1 MTFDF
6 DALHAEIAT
15 LRQKQLFF
23 IGGAAKSGTTWLQL
37 LLDRH
42 PAISCNGEGHFPTY
56 LVPRLITAAD
66 EYNQDIAW
74 KNQTIFG
81 ELPGYPQL
89 AENHIAYLWAS
100 AAALQLAS
108 QTRGRNVRLIGEK
121 TPDNVRFFGLLAEA
135 FPSAKF
141 LHIVRDGRD
150 CAVSGWF
157 HNLRVSPDWTRET
170 FASMDEY
177 VVALAEE
184 WAANVG
190 VGSAFGDAHPERCL
204 AIRYEDLAADG
215 TAALTRV
222 LDFLGAEADV
232 ETVAECLGAGQFE
245 ALSGGRAKGDENRE
259 SFFRKGV
266 AGDWHNHFTNETN
279 RLFAEKAGQWL
290 ARYGYLIADQ
300 TDIPVSSPPQ

>member
-1 MTFDF
+1 VTFDF
-6 DALHAEIAT
+6 DALHEEIAA
-15 LRQKQLFF
+15 LRRKQLFF

-56 LVPRLITAAD
+56 LIPRLIGAAD

-81 ELPGYPQL
+81 ELPGYPL
-89 AENHIAYLWAS
+89 LGEPHIAYLWAS
-100 AAALQLAS
+100 AAALQLAAQARS
-108 QTRGRNVRLIGEK
+108 RDVRLIGEK

-170 FASMDEY
+170 FAAMDEY

-190 VGSAFGDAHPERCL
+190 AGSAFGDAHPERYL
-204 AIRYEDLAADG
+204 AVRYEDLAADG
-215 TAALTRV
+215 ATVLTGA
-222 LDFLGAEADV
+222 LDFLSAESDAG
-232 ETVAECLGAGQFE
+232 TVATCLGAGSFE
-245 ALSGGRAKGDENRE
+245 ALTGGRTRGKEDRA

-266 AGDWHNHFTNETN
+266 PGDWRNHFTTETSC
-279 RLFAEKAGQWL
+279 RFEEKAGEWL
-290 ARYGYLIADQ
+290 ARFGYL
-300 TDIPVSSPPQ
+300 SSS

>member
-1 MTFDF
+1 MAFDF
-6 DALHAEIAT
+6 DALHAEIAA

-56 LVPRLITAAD
+56 LIPRLIGAMD

-89 AENHIAYLWAS
+89 DESHIAYLWAS
-100 AAALQLAS
+100 AAALQLSAQARS
-108 QTRGRNVRLIGEK
+108 RDVRLIGEK

-170 FASMDEY
+170 FATMDDY

-184 WAANVG
+184 WAANVRTG
-190 VGSAFGDAHPERCL
+190 CAFGDARPERYL
-204 AIRYEDLAADG
+204 AVRYEDLAVDPVP
-215 TAALTRV
+215 V
-222 LDFLGAEADV
+222 LAGVLAFLGAETGSEILA
-232 ETVAECLGAGQFE
+232 ACLGAGSFE
-245 ALSGGRAKGDENRE
+245 ALTGGRTRGKEDRA

-266 AGDWHNHFTNETN
+266 PGDWHNHFTTETS
-279 RLFAEKAGQWL
+279 RLFEAKAGEWL
-290 ARYGYLIADQ
+290 GRFGYL
-300 TDIPVSSPPQ
+300 

>member
-1 MTFDF
+1 MAFDF
-6 DALHAEIAT
+6 DALHAEIAA

-56 LVPRLITAAD
+56 LIPRLIGAMD

-89 AENHIAYLWAS
+89 GESHIAYLWTS
-100 AAALQLAS
+100 AAVMQLAS
-108 QTRGRNVRLIGEK
+108 QARGRDVRLIGEK
-121 TPDNVRFFGLLAEA
+121 TPDNVRFFGLLSEA

-170 FASMDEY
+170 FATMDDY

-190 VGSAFGDAHPERCL
+190 AGCAFGEAQPERYL
-204 AIRYEDLAADG
+204 AVRYEDLAADPVP
-215 TAALTRV
+215 V
-222 LDFLGAEADV
+222 LAGVLAFLGAETGSEILA
-232 ETVAECLGAGQFE
+232 ACLGAGSFE
-245 ALSGGRAKGDENRE
+245 ALTGGRTRGKEDRD

-266 AGDWHNHFTNETN
+266 PGDWRNHFTTETD
-279 RLFAEKAGQWL
+279 RLFEAKAGEWL
-290 ARYGYLIADQ
+290 GRFGYL
-300 TDIPVSSPPQ
+300 